1 MSLLIINVGTVPGSR
16 FFLDCVYC
24 GLWKV
29 LIARSLDGCY
39 DDGKEKNGEQEEAE
53 SGRKRG
59 AGKSEVQKKAR
70 SGKKQS
76 AEENGYGNQE
86 ELKC

>member
-1 MSLLIINVGTVPGSR
+1 M
-16 FFLDCVYC
+16 
-24 GLWKV
+24 
-29 LIARSLDGCY
+29 IARSLDGCY
-39 DDGKEKNGEQEEAE
+39 DDRKEKNGEQEEAE

-59 AGKSEVQKKAR
+59 AGKNEVQKKAR